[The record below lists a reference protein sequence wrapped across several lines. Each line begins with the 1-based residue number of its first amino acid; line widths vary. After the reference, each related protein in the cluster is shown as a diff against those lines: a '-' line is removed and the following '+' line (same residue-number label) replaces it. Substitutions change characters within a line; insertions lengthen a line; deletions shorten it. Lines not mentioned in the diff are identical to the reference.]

1 MSRLSFRPRPLDIY
15 KKLSIVKSVKD
26 LDGDDIARTCLA
38 AALVW
43 MLTMSWCS
51 QPLQQGKEVDLR
63 FPLPNFW
70 WWIHTS
76 KTTLARF
83 LSPLPTF
90 GAMEVGL
97 GFAIAFLL
105 FLLTLCL

>member
-43 MLTMSWCS
+43 MLTMSWY
-51 QPLQQGKEVDLR
+51 V
-63 FPLPNFW
+63 N
-70 WWIHTS
+70 
-76 KTTLARF
+76 A
-83 LSPLPTF
+83 
-90 GAMEVGL
+90 
-97 GFAIAFLL
+97 
-105 FLLTLCL
+105 